1 MPAMIYIRK
10 LTTTFTKKKWP
21 VEIRPQLIVFGVVEI
36 KQKSRNKKGCS
47 MTAFQLWN
55 KIIIF

>member
-10 LTTTFTKKKWP
+10 LTTTFTKKKCP
-21 VEIRPQLIVFGVVEI
+21 VEIRPHLMASGIAEI
-36 KQKSRNKKGCS
+36 KQKTEIKKGCS
-47 MTAFQLWN
+47 MTVFQLWN